1 MNFQKPR
8 IENQDDSDKHLMCSA
23 HECPNRWS
31 VNFDRPLCSA
41 HFKADFADWSYV
53 TDQELR
59 RFAAA
64 QQEKKPIF
72 KPTRNLTSYEKTKI
86 VKELAALLKAKPD
99 PKAWAHSLK
108 KREQAGEAL
117 SLIQKSMWRAALR
130 ES

>member
-8 IENQDDSDKHLMCSA
+8 IEKQDDSDKHLMCSA

-31 VNFDRPLCSA
+31 NNFDRPLCAA
-41 HFKADFADWSYV
+41 HDRADYHDWPAV
-53 TDQELR
+53 TDQQLR

-64 QQEKKPIF
+64 QNEKKQTF
-72 KPTRNLTSYEKTKI
+72 KPTRNLTNHEKTKV

-99 PKAWAHSLK
+99 PKAWAHNLK
-108 KREQAGEAL
+108 KREQQGDTL
-117 SLIQKSMWRAALR
+117 TLLQKSMWRAALR